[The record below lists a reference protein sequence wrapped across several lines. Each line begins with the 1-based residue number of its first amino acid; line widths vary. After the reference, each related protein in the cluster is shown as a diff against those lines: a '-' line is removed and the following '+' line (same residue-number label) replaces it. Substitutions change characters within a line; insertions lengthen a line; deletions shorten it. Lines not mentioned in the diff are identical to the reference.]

1 MEISVTAITNLHQI
15 HFTALENNGGLRF
28 PPCTD
33 STAAL
38 ALKKAHQFDC
48 CF

>member
-28 PPCTD
+28 PPP
-33 STAAL
+33 TAPHKHAEEDD
-38 ALKKAHQFDC
+38 KAD
-48 CF
+48 